1 LANLLHGWLSKFEK
15 RMPYSSLKN
24 KIKARPLRIIFIFYW
39 FLLAYILA
47 ALTFWLIDLNAQNK
61 ELTQLRLNAVNTSD
75 VHYVQKTETIQQA
88 RERKITQYFGE
99 GITFLL
105 MIIAGA
111 FYVFRLIKKQLIQ
124 SEQQK
129 NLMMALTH
137 ELKTPIAVTRLNL
150 ETMQMRKLE
159 AAQQQKLIRSTIQET
174 NRLNTLCNNMLFMSQ
189 LDAGGST
196 LSNETIDFSN
206 LVEDCASDFI
216 LRFPDRKFELALED
230 ETMTTGDRL
239 LLQLAINNLLDNA
252 IKYSGK
258 DDVVLIKV
266 FRENK
271 KIKLQVIDQGIG
283 INASEKEKVFEKYFR
298 GSGRQ
303 AKGTG
308 LGLYLTKEIVK
319 QHHGTISTKNNESRG
334 SIFEIQ
340 LRGSKNT

>member
-1 LANLLHGWLSKFEK
+1 
-15 RMPYSSLKN
+15 MPYLNLKN
-24 KIKARPLRIIFIFYW
+24 KIKVRPLRIIFIFYW

-47 ALTFWLIDLNAQNK
+47 ALIFWYMDLNGQNN
-61 ELTQLRLNAVNTSD
+61 ELTQLRLNAVNAND
-75 VHYVQKTETIQQA
+75 VQYVQKENRIKEA
-88 RERKITQYFGE
+88 KDRKTAQYMGE

-105 MIIAGA
+105 MILAGA
-111 FYVFRLIKKQLIQ
+111 FYVFRIIKRQLVQ
-124 SEQQK
+124 AEQQK
-129 NLMMALTH
+129 NLMMAITH

-159 AAQQQKLIRSTIQET
+159 SAQQQKLIRSTIQEA

-189 LDAGGST
+189 LDSGGSS
-196 LSNETIDFSN
+196 LANERIDFSK
-206 LVEDCASDFI
+206 LTQDCAADFI
-216 LRFPDRKFELALED
+216 LRFPERKIELDLRD
-230 ETMTTGDRL
+230 EIIITGDKL

-258 DDVVLIKV
+258 EDVVLVKV
-266 FRENK
+266 FKDQK
-271 KIKLQVIDQGIG
+271 KVKLQVMDQGVG
-283 INASEKEKVFEKYFR
+283 IKPSEKEKVFEKYFR

-319 QHHGTISTKNNESRG
+319 QHNGIISIKNNELRG
-334 SIFEIQ
+334 STFEIQ